1 MVLLWKWE
9 STRSEASTKMAK
21 FAEFKMG
28 KRLKI
33 GDEKKLNAKQV
44 TEEDLELMTEL
55 EREAANG
62 RYLLEKRSRF

>member
-1 MVLLWKWE
+1 
-9 STRSEASTKMAK
+9 MAK